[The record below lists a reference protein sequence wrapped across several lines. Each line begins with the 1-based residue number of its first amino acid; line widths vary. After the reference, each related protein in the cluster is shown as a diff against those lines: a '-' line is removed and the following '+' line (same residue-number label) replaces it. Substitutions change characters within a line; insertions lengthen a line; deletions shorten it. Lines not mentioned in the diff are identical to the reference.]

1 MKPYKV
7 IYHQGDTV
15 GWSTKAVRGMAEVSE
30 RGLTITGPNVTID
43 IPAGDI
49 QSVELFRMSGMG
61 SMLKIVHD
69 GGTLFVTVIRFMI
82 GQFATV
88 NFFATGALRNRLLE
102 LAERA
107 PKGPWTTRSS

>member
-7 IYHQGDTV
+7 IYHQGGTV
-15 GWSTKAVRGMAEVSE
+15 GWSTKAMRGTAEVSE
-30 RGLTITGPNVTID
+30 RGLTITGAKVTID
-43 IPAGDI
+43 IPASDI
-49 QSVELFRMSGMG
+49 QSVELFRMFGTG

-88 NFFATGALRNRLLE
+88 NFFATGALQQRLLA
-102 LAERA
+102 LTDPA
-107 PKGPWTTRSS
+107 PKGPWTHSG

>member
-15 GWSTKAVRGMAEVSE
+15 GWSTKAMRGMAEVSE
-30 RGLTITGPNVTID
+30 RGLTITG
-43 IPAGDI
+43 
-49 QSVELFRMSGMG
+49 
-61 SMLKIVHD
+61 VHD

-88 NFFATGALRNRLLE
+88 NFFATGALRNRLLA
-102 LAERA
+102 LIDPA
-107 PKGPWTTRSS
+107 PNGPWTLNG